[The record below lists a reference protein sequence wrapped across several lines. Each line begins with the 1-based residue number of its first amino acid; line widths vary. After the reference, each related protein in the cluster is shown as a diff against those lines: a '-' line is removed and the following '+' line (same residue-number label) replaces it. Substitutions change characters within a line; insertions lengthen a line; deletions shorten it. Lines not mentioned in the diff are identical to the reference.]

1 MDWTLIFITAKD
13 FLFSLNPENDFP
25 DDDYFSLIQT
35 GILYI
40 AVPKLSQSSVFLL
53 VSFVFIIQHLLSDKA
68 ITAPQTHES
77 NTNSV
82 QIPTLSGYL
91 LCKQSVYIPAAS

>member
-1 MDWTLIFITAKD
+1 MIFLTMTTFLSYKLEYYTL
-13 FLFSLNPENDFP
+13 
-25 DDDYFSLIQT
+25 
-35 GILYI
+35 LY
-40 AVPKLSQSSVFLL
+40 PNYLSPQSHWVMIHTVFLL